1 MGTRMLQ
8 DEEVP
13 ADAGKR
19 NTPATPP
26 EEEDPDEPAEIPPAS
41 QFEATRAAIAAA
53 MEGPAEML
61 DEGAFLPSRIW
72 G

>member
-1 MGTRMLQ
+1 MGTRLLQ

-13 ADAGKR
+13 GDVGQR
-19 NTPATPP
+19 NTAPTPA
-26 EEEDPDEPAEIPPAS
+26 EEEDPEEPAEIPPAS
-41 QFEATRAAIAAA
+41 QLEATRAAIAAA

-61 DEGAFLPSRIW
+61 DEGALLPSRIW

>member
-1 MGTRMLQ
+1 LLQ

-13 ADAGKR
+13 ADAGQR
-19 NTPATPP
+19 NAPTTPP
-26 EEEDPDEPAEIPPAS
+26 EEEDPDEAAESPPAS

-61 DEGAFLPSRIW
+61 DEGTFPPSRIW